1 MLNGLRPFLV
11 YVYDI
16 NNTSNQD
23 ALLMENVDT
32 PLANPVTERDHL
44 RGPASASLELV
55 QYGDYACPYCTEV
68 YPIIEHL
75 LNERAEEIRFAYR
88 HFPTASPSRSRK
100 AAEAA
105 EAAGAQGAFWEM
117 HERLSRESGA
127 TLDEERL
134 TELAEDLDL
143 DLDRFRSEMEKHVHY
158 DRLEED
164 MESARAGDVRGTPT
178 FFINGKR
185 YDGAL
190 SKEALTDML

>member
-1 MLNGLRPFLV
+1 
-11 YVYDI
+11 
-16 NNTSNQD
+16 
-23 ALLMENVDT
+23 MENVDIS
-32 PLANPVTERDHL
+32 LATPVTARDHL

-75 LNERAEEIRFAYR
+75 LDERAEEMRFAYR
-88 HFPTASPSRSRK
+88 HFPTASPSRSRQ

-117 HERLSRESGA
+117 HERLSMESGA
-127 TLDEERL
+127 TLERERL
-134 TELAEDLDL
+134 LELAEELDL
-143 DLDRFRSEMEKHVHY
+143 DLDRFRDELEKHVHY

-164 MESARAGDVRGTPT
+164 LESARASSVRGTPT
-178 FFINGKR
+178 FFINGMR

-190 SKEALTDML
+190 NMEALTDMIP